1 MTQERKGR
9 ARRSLWG
16 ALIGLAA
23 GAALLV
29 LQALGWLAPLEN
41 VTWDWRARTLAQP
54 GAATGNIKVVALDQA
69 SLDWAL
75 KTNGL
80 SWPWP
85 RQVYAP
91 IAQFLAR
98 GGAKAVA
105 LDIIFSEPS
114 NLPGDDEALGQ
125 ALSKAGMAV
134 GAVMLG
140 RSTGKATAW
149 PPGWQGKLPQAAE
162 GQTVPPQLAKLLSTP
177 RAVLPV
183 GPIAAGCKALGNV
196 MEEAGRDQVIRR
208 ITPLRWFG
216 GKPVLTLGLAAY
228 CPAHDCALSWHGDSL
243 GIGSGRIPLDK
254 AGRAILR
261 FRGPPGTH
269 QKFSA
274 AAVIQSELMIQEG
287 RKPALDPG
295 VFKDSYVV
303 LGFTAPGLHELR
315 ATPLSSNYPGLEVHA
330 TALDNLLSGDFISP
344 APFWL
349 SAFFLL
355 GLCLASGLV
364 AVRLDKTWQITLCFI
379 AALAAPALLGLWA
392 YDWGWWWPVAAPF
405 LAVLVTMLGIV
416 VLKYATEGRDRRF
429 IKQVFRHYLSP
440 EVIERILADPS
451 RLSLG
456 GERRELSI
464 YFSDLQGFTSISE
477 RMDSE
482 KLTGLLN
489 DYLSE
494 MTDIILAQGGTLDKY
509 EGDAIIAFWNAPL
522 DQPDHAARAV
532 RAALL
537 CQKALAHRQEEFAQR
552 AGGPLKARIGLN
564 TGTVVVGNL
573 GSKSR
578 FDYTVLG
585 DAANLASRLEGANKI
600 FGTGILVSQTTWEQT
615 GGAFM
620 GRELGSVRVVGR
632 KEPVQVYEA
641 LGLAGETVSLDM
653 AAWAGA
659 MELMRAGRWQEA
671 MAAFDAMDADPAAG
685 AFSRRCAQL
694 GCLGAGQADGQGADK
709 WDGVW
714 EQSVK

>member
-1 MTQERKGR
+1 MPLERKKNG
-9 ARRSLWG
+9 RRSLWG

-23 GAALLV
+23 GAALLG
-29 LQALGWLAPLEN
+29 LQAMGALTPLEN
-41 VTWDWRARTLAQP
+41 LTWDYRARALARP
-54 GAATGNIKVVALDQA
+54 GAATAKIKVVALDQA

-98 GGAKAVA
+98 GGAKAMA

-114 NLPGDDEALGQ
+114 NLPGDDEALGR
-125 ALSKAGMAV
+125 ALSRAGMAV

-140 RSTGKATAW
+140 RATGKATSFPQAW
-149 PPGWQGKLPQAAE
+149 QDKLPKMANGQSAPSHLAELLAA
-162 GQTVPPQLAKLLSTP
+162 P

-183 GPIAAGCKALGNV
+183 EPIAAGCRALGNV
-196 MEEAGRDQVIRR
+196 MEEAGQDQVIRR
-208 ITPLRWFG
+208 ITPLRWFD

-228 CPAHDCALSWHGDSL
+228 CPAHGCALSWDGDGL
-243 GIGSGRIPLDK
+243 KIGQGRVPLDCE
-254 AGRAILR
+254 GRASLR

-269 QKFSA
+269 EKFSA
-274 AAVIQSELMIQEG
+274 AAIIQAELMIREG
-287 RKPALDPG
+287 RKPALDPAA
-295 VFKDSYVV
+295 FKDCYVI

-315 ATPLSSNYPGLEVHA
+315 ATPLGSNYPGLEVHA
-330 TALDNLLSGDFISP
+330 TALDNLLSGDFIKP

-349 SAFFLL
+349 AAAFLL
-355 GLCLASGLV
+355 GLCLACGLI
-364 AVRLDKTWQITLCFI
+364 AVRLDKTWHLALCFGL
-379 AALAAPALLGLWA
+379 ALAAPALLGLAA
-392 YDWGWWWPVAAPF
+392 YGWGWWWPMAAPLLAAVAA
-405 LAVLVTMLGIV
+405 MLGVV

-451 RLSLG
+451 RLRLG

-464 YFSDLQGFTSISE
+464 YFSDLQGFTGISE
-477 RMDSE
+477 RMASE
-482 KLTGLLN
+482 DLTGLLN

-537 CQKALAHRQEEFAQR
+537 CQKALAARREEFAKR

-585 DAANLASRLEGANKI
+585 DAANLASRLEGANKM
-600 FGTGILVSQTTWEQT
+600 FGSAILVSQTTWEQT
-615 GGAFM
+615 GGAFI

-632 KEPVQVYEA
+632 REPVKVHEPLA
-641 LGLAGETVSLDM
+641 LAGEDAPIDL
-653 AAWAGA
+653 AAWTAA

-671 MAAFDAMDADPAAG
+671 QAAFDALSPDLAAG
-685 AFSRRCAQL
+685 AFARRCAQL
-694 GCLGAGQADGQGADK
+694 GAQGAQA

-714 EQSVK
+714 EQSEK

>member
-1 MTQERKGR
+1 MPPERKAL

-16 ALIGLAA
+16 ALIGLGA
-23 GAALLV
+23 GVILLV
-29 LQALGWLAPLEN
+29 LQAAGWLAPLEN
-41 VTWDWRARTLAQP
+41 VTWDWRARALAKP
-54 GAATGNIKVVALDQA
+54 GETTNKVKVVVLDQA

-91 IAQFLAR
+91 IVQFLAR

-114 NLPGDDEALGQ
+114 NLTGDDEALGQ
-125 ALSKAGMAV
+125 ALHESGMAV

-140 RSTGKATAW
+140 RSTGHFKSW
-149 PPGWQGKLPQAAE
+149 PPGWQAKLPALD
-162 GQTVPPQLAKLLSTP
+162 GDQTAPTELISALSTP

-183 GPIAAGCKALGNV
+183 EHIAAGCKALGNV
-196 MEEAGRDQVIRR
+196 MEEADRDQVIRR
-208 ITPLRWFG
+208 ITPVRWFSG
-216 GKPVLTLGLAAY
+216 RAVLTLGLAAY
-228 CPAHDCALSWHGDSL
+228 CPAGDCKLAWDSGGL
-243 GIGSGRIPLDK
+243 GIGGHFLPLDLE
-254 AGRAILR
+254 GRAVLN

-269 QKFSA
+269 EKFSA
-274 AAVIQSELMIQEG
+274 AAIIQSELMLQEG
-287 RKPALDPG
+287 RKPTVEPG
-295 VFKDSYVV
+295 LFKDCYVIV
-303 LGFTAPGLHELR
+303 GFTAPGLHELR

-330 TALDNLLSGDFISP
+330 TALDNLLSDDFITP
-344 APFWL
+344 TPFWL
-349 SAFFLL
+349 AALALMLL
-355 GLCLASGLV
+355 TLVSGLV

-379 AALAAPALLGLWA
+379 AALAAPVLLGLAA
-392 YDWGWWWPVAAPF
+392 YGQGWWWPVAAPF
-405 LAVLVTMLGIV
+405 LAVLLTMLGIV
-416 VLKYATEGRDRRF
+416 VLKYSTEGRDRRF

-440 EVIERILADPS
+440 EVIERILDDPS
-451 RLSLG
+451 RLRLG

-477 RMDSE
+477 RMSSE
-482 KLTGLLN
+482 DLTELLN

-494 MTDIILAQGGTLDKY
+494 MTDIILDQGGTLDKY

-522 DQPDHAARAV
+522 DQPDHATRAV

-537 CQKALAHRQEEFAQR
+537 CQKALRDRQEEFAAR

-600 FGTGILVSQTTWEQT
+600 FDTGILVSQTTWEQT
-615 GGAFM
+615 GGAFA

-632 KEPVQVYEA
+632 KGPVKVYEP
-641 LGLAGETVSLDM
+641 LGLEGDDTGHDN
-653 AAWAGA
+653 AAFSEG
-659 MELMRAGRWQEA
+659 MYLMRKGRWDEA
-671 MAAFDAMDADPAAG
+671 ATIFHNLKDDPAAQ
-685 AFSRRCAQL
+685 AFLRRCRELMTQRAEI
-694 GCLGAGQADGQGADK
+694 

-714 EQSVK
+714 EQSEK

>member
-1 MTQERKGR
+1 MPPERKAL

-16 ALIGLAA
+16 ALIGLGA
-23 GAALLV
+23 GVILLM
-29 LQALGWLAPLEN
+29 LQAAGWLAPLEN
-41 VTWDWRARTLAQP
+41 LTWDWRARAMAGP
-54 GAATGNIKVVALDQA
+54 GKATQKVKVVVLDQA

-91 IAQFLAR
+91 IVRFLAR

-114 NLPGDDEALGQ
+114 NLPGDDEALGK
-125 ALSKAGMAV
+125 ALAKAGMAV

-140 RSTGKATAW
+140 RSTGQFTSW
-149 PPGWQGKLPQAAE
+149 PPGWQRKLPSLDGDQMAPGE
-162 GQTVPPQLAKLLSTP
+162 LSTALCAP
-177 RAVLPV
+177 KAVLPV
-183 GPIAAGCKALGNV
+183 EAIASGCRILGNV

-208 ITPLRWFG
+208 IAPVRWFSG
-216 GKPVLTLGLAAY
+216 WPVLTLGLAAY
-228 CPAHDCALSWHGDSL
+228 CPAGDCKLAWSGDGL
-243 GIGSGRIPLDK
+243 NIGSRLVPLDDE
-254 AGRAILR
+254 GRSVLN

-269 QKFSA
+269 EKFSA
-274 AAVIQSELMIQEG
+274 AAIIQSELMLQEG
-287 RKPALDPG
+287 RKPTVEAG
-295 VFKDSYVV
+295 VFKDCYVIV
-303 LGFTAPGLHELR
+303 GFTAPGLHELR
-315 ATPLSSNYPGLEVHA
+315 ATPLSSNYPGLEIHA
-330 TALDNLLSGDFISP
+330 TALDNLLSGDFIRP
-344 APFWL
+344 APIWL
-349 SAFFLL
+349 AGLVLVLL
-355 GLCLASGLV
+355 SLISGLI
-364 AVRLDKTWQITLCFI
+364 AVRLDKTWQIAVCFVL
-379 AALAAPALLGLWA
+379 AMAAPVLLGLAA
-392 YDWGWWWPVAAPF
+392 YGWGWWWPLAAPF
-405 LAVLVTMLGIV
+405 LAVLLTMLGIV

-440 EVIERILADPS
+440 EVIERILDDPS

-477 RMDSE
+477 RMNSE
-482 KLTGLLN
+482 DLTELLN

-522 DQPDHAARAV
+522 DQPDHAVRAV

-537 CQKALAHRQEEFAQR
+537 CQKALADRQEEFAAK

-600 FGTGILVSQTTWEQT
+600 FGTGILISQTTWEQT
-615 GGAFM
+615 KGAFA

-632 KEPVQVYEA
+632 EEPVKVYEP
-641 LGLAGETVSLDM
+641 LGLEGEGPAQDVTAFTEGV
-653 AAWAGA
+653 
-659 MELMRAGRWQEA
+659 ELMRKGMWDQAAESFHA
-671 MAAFDAMDADPAAG
+671 MQDDPAAQ
-685 AFSRRCAQL
+685 AFLRRCREL
-694 GCLGAGQADGQGADK
+694 MTQGVER

-714 EQSVK
+714 EQSEK

>member
-1 MTQERKGR
+1 MPPERKVLS
-9 ARRSLWG
+9 RRFLWG

-23 GAALLV
+23 GALLLL
-29 LQALGWLAPLEN
+29 LQGLGWLRPLEN
-41 VTWDWRARTLAQP
+41 LTWDWRAQALAKP
-54 GAATGNIKVVALDQA
+54 GQATKQVKVVVLDQA

-75 KTNGL
+75 KANGL

-91 IAQFLAR
+91 ILQFLAR

-114 NLPGDDEALGQ
+114 NLAGDDEALGE
-125 ALSKAGMAV
+125 ALAKAGMAV

-140 RSTGKATAW
+140 RSAGHFTSW
-149 PPGWQGKLPQAAE
+149 PPGWQGKLPAVDANHNAPEQL
-162 GQTVPPQLAKLLSTP
+162 TVALSAS

-183 GPIAAGCKALGNV
+183 EAIASGCRALGNV

-208 ITPLRWFG
+208 IAPVRWFSG
-216 GKPVLTLGLAAY
+216 RPVLTLGLAAY
-228 CPAHDCALSWHGDSL
+228 CPAGDCKLAWNAGRLAIGMRSL
-243 GIGSGRIPLDK
+243 PLDDE
-254 AGRAILR
+254 GRAVLN
-261 FRGPPGTH
+261 FRGLPGTH
-269 QKFSA
+269 DKFSA
-274 AAVIQSELMIQEG
+274 AAIIQSELLIQEG
-287 RKPALDPG
+287 REPTVEPG
-295 VFKDSYVV
+295 VFKDCYVIV
-303 LGFTAPGLHELR
+303 GFTAPGLHELR
-315 ATPLSSNYPGLEVHA
+315 ATPVSSNFPGLEVHA
-330 TALDNLLSGDFISP
+330 TALDNLLSDDFIAP

-349 SAFFLL
+349 AALVLIFLS
-355 GLCLASGLV
+355 LASGLI
-364 AVRLDKTWQITLCFI
+364 AVRLDRTWQIAVCFVL
-379 AALAAPALLGLWA
+379 ALAAPALLGLAA
-392 YDWGWWWPVAAPF
+392 YGWGWWWPVAAPF
-405 LAVLVTMLGIV
+405 LAVLLTILGIV

-440 EVIERILADPS
+440 KVIERILEDPS
-451 RLSLG
+451 RLRLG

-477 RMDSE
+477 RMGSE
-482 KLTGLLN
+482 DLTELLN

-522 DQPDHAARAV
+522 DQPDHAVRAV

-537 CQKALAHRQEEFAQR
+537 CQQALNKRQEEFAAR

-600 FGTGILVSQTTWEQT
+600 FGTGILISQTTWEQT
-615 GGAFM
+615 RGAFA

-632 KEPVQVYEA
+632 KEPVKVFEP
-641 LGLAGETVSLDM
+641 LGLEGESPDQDADAFAEGMKLMLRGNWDEAASIFHDM
-653 AAWAGA
+653 
-659 MELMRAGRWQEA
+659 Q
-671 MAAFDAMDADPAAG
+671 DDPAAQ
-685 AFSRRCAQL
+685 AFLRRCRELMTQRAER
-694 GCLGAGQADGQGADK
+694 

-714 EQSVK
+714 EQSEK

>member
-1 MTQERKGR
+1 M
-9 ARRSLWG
+9 
-16 ALIGLAA
+16 GLAA
-23 GAALLV
+23 GAALLI
-29 LQALGWLAPLEN
+29 LQAGGVLTPLEN
-41 VTWDWRARTLAQP
+41 LTWDWRVRALAETGP
-54 GAATGNIKVVALDQA
+54 ATKQVKVVALDQA

-98 GGAKAVA
+98 GGAKALA

-125 ALSKAGMAV
+125 ALSQAGMAV
-134 GAVMLG
+134 GAVVLG
-140 RSTGKATAW
+140 RSSGQSTAW
-149 PPGWQGKLPQAAE
+149 PQAWRDKLPWVENGRSA
-162 GQTVPPQLAKLLSTP
+162 PPQMAQALSAP
-177 RAVLPV
+177 RAMLPV
-183 GPIAAGCKALGNV
+183 GPIASACQALGNV

-208 ITPLRWFG
+208 ITPVRWFSG
-216 GKPVLTLGLAAY
+216 RPLLTLGLAAY
-228 CPAHDCALSWHGDSL
+228 CPAGDCKLAWSSNGLS
-243 GIGSGRIPLDK
+243 IGGHAVPLD
-254 AGRAILR
+254 AEGRAVLN
-261 FRGPPGTH
+261 FRGPPGSH
-269 QKFSA
+269 EKFSA

-287 RKPALDPG
+287 REPTIKPEI
-295 VFKDSYVV
+295 FKDCYVV

-315 ATPLSSNYPGLEVHA
+315 ATPVSPNFPGLEVHA
-330 TALDNLLSGDFISP
+330 TALDNLLSNDFIRP
-344 APFWL
+344 APLWL
-349 SAFFLL
+349 AALALL
-355 GLCLASGLV
+355 VFTLASGLI
-364 AVRLDKTWQITLCFI
+364 AVQLDKTWQIALCFA
-379 AALAAPALLGLWA
+379 AALTAPALLGLAA

-405 LAVLVTMLGIV
+405 LAVLLTMLGIV

-440 EVIERILADPS
+440 QVIERILEDPS
-451 RLSLG
+451 RLHLG

-464 YFSDLQGFTSISE
+464 FFSDLQGFTSISE
-477 RMDSE
+477 RMDSGD
-482 KLTGLLN
+482 LTELLN

-537 CQKALAHRQEEFAQR
+537 CQQALAQRQEEFAAR

-564 TGTVVVGNL
+564 TGIVVVGNL

-600 FGTGILVSQTTWEQT
+600 FGSGILVSQTTWEETQ
-615 GGAFM
+615 GVFS
-620 GRELGSVRVVGR
+620 GRELGRVRVKGR
-632 KEPVQVYEA
+632 QEPVRVYEPLA
-641 LGLAGETVSLDM
+641 LEGQAPRQEIAAFAKGL
-653 AAWAGA
+653 
-659 MELMRAGRWQEA
+659 ELMREGRWDQA
-671 MAAFDAMDADPAAG
+671 AAAFQAMKNDPVAQ
-685 AFSRRCAQL
+685 AFLRRCRKL
-694 GCLGAGQADGQGADK
+694 RELGASQ

-714 EQSVK
+714 KQSEK

>member
-1 MTQERKGR
+1 MPPERKAL

-23 GAALLV
+23 GAALLL
-29 LQALGWLAPLEN
+29 LQAAGALTPLEN
-41 VTWDWRARTLAQP
+41 LTWDWRARALAGP
-54 GAATGNIKVVALDQA
+54 GPATSKVKLVALDQA

-91 IAQFLAR
+91 MVEFLAR

-114 NLPGDDEALGQ
+114 NLPGDDETLGQ
-125 ALSKAGMAV
+125 ALSQSGMAV
-134 GAVMLG
+134 SAVMLG
-140 RSTGKATAW
+140 RSTGQHTSW
-149 PPGWQGKLPQAAE
+149 PPAWRDKLPLVESGRTA
-162 GQTVPPQLAKLLSTP
+162 PPQMAQALSAA
-177 RAVLPV
+177 RAMLPV
-183 GPIAAGCKALGNV
+183 AQIGAGCQALGNV

-208 ITPLRWFG
+208 ITPVRWFDG
-216 GKPVLTLGLAAY
+216 QAMLSLGLAAY
-228 CPAHDCALSWHGDSL
+228 CPAGGCKLAWSSGDL
-243 GIGSGRIPLDK
+243 LIGGHAVPLDDE
-254 AGRAILR
+254 GRAVLN
-261 FRGPPGTH
+261 FRGPPGSH
-269 QKFSA
+269 EKFSA

-287 RKPALDPG
+287 REPTIKPEA
-295 VFKDSYVV
+295 FKDCYVV

-315 ATPLSSNYPGLEVHA
+315 ATPVSSNFPGLEVHA

-349 SAFFLL
+349 AALVLL
-355 GLCLASGLV
+355 SFSLASGLI
-364 AVRLDKTWQITLCFI
+364 AVQLDKTWQIALCFA
-379 AALAAPALLGLWA
+379 AALAAPALLGLAA

-405 LAVLVTMLGIV
+405 LAVLLTMLGVV

-440 EVIERILADPS
+440 QVIERILEDPS
-451 RLSLG
+451 RLRLG

-464 YFSDLQGFTSISE
+464 FFSDLQGFTSISE
-477 RMDSE
+477 RMSSE
-482 KLTGLLN
+482 DLTELLN

-494 MTDIILAQGGTLDKY
+494 MTRIILAQGGTLDKY

-522 DQPDHAARAV
+522 DQPDHAVRAV
-532 RAALL
+532 RTALF
-537 CQKALAHRQEEFAQR
+537 CQKALMERQEEFAAR

-564 TGTVVVGNL
+564 TGIVVVGNL

-600 FGTGILVSQTTWEQT
+600 FGSGILVSQTTWEQT
-615 GGAFM
+615 GGAFA
-620 GRELGSVRVVGR
+620 GRGLGKVRVVGR
-632 KEPVQVYEA
+632 KEPVKVYEPLA
-641 LGLAGETVSLDM
+641 LEGE
-653 AAWAGA
+653 AARQEIARFAQGV
-659 MELMRAGRWQEA
+659 ELMREGQWDQATAIFQA
-671 MAAFDAMDADPAAG
+671 MKTDPAAQ
-685 AFSRRCAQL
+685 AFLHRCQELKAQ
-694 GCLGAGQADGQGADK
+694 GAGQ

-714 EQSVK
+714 EQSEK